1 MKEEAVMLRL
11 ITFGCLFIASEDVT
25 VSTTQA
31 ETRMCRSAAVARR
44 SLWPRVTAE
53 MGSGRW
59 VKSREMMRRRTNTE
73 KSGGPGF

>member
-1 MKEEAVMLRL
+1 MKEEAAMLRL

-44 SLWPRVTAE
+44 SLSVAACHARD
-53 MGSGRW
+53 
-59 VKSREMMRRRTNTE
+59 
-73 KSGGPGF
+73 GGC